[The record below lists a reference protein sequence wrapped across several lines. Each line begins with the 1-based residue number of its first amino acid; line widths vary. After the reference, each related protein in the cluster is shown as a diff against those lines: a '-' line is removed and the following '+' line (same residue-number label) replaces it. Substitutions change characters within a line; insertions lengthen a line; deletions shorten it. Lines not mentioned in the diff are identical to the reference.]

1 MSTATV
7 PPAVGAAVG
16 GRRVPP
22 AVVAAVWREG
32 LSAVDVPAGSVKLLS
47 VMVGFTSVVEVV

>member
-1 MSTATV
+1 M
-7 PPAVGAAVG
+7 
-16 GRRVPP
+16 PP